1 MLLVNRIKNAGTT
14 AVVAKTQNIE
24 SLKLMNYLDSNC
36 IGRAEKAEGLL
47 DLTQSSKT
55 SHAHLGGDAA
65 P

>member
-1 MLLVNRIKNAGTT
+1 MLLVNKIKNAGTT

-24 SLKLMNYLDSNC
+24 SLKLMNCLDSSRLE
-36 IGRAEKAEGLL
+36 RAEKAEGLL

-55 SHAHLGGDAA
+55 SHAGLGGDAA